1 MHVLYWSVG
10 VLVLWRGKSRLY
22 PLWMGLYLLLLPALV
37 EADVQPW
44 GTLVLLSGWMG
55 FLALRYHSLRHMLRR
70 TVGKAF
76 FPFPFFSI
84 YTILLLI
91 WGVSM
96 GLAFLMGRSKPSY
109 RFLQALRLR
118 LVILTG
124 ILGIL
129 AYAAVVQ
136 EPFLL
141 LASQGLFLVVLS
153 ESLISQSL
161 IRPFPFEH
169 ADDLFQQILARST
182 IGILVTDVE
191 NRVLFVNPTASELLA
206 APADQ
211 LAGKTLEEAFGAAPL
226 INPSVP
232 FLVTSSGRK
241 ISIREAPVMYQGE
254 LIGAAYFL
262 MDIGPIVDQWSRVEE
277 SRQKF
282 ETMAMTDELTGVANR
297 RALLMELDRALN
309 AWIAHRIPFSIVLLD
324 LDGFKYVND
333 RHGHETGDRMLIEV
347 ATFLKNRVRKTDVVA
362 RYGGDEFALLFP
374 GTRAREALI
383 VVANLMKEWE
393 QTEACQNHKLT
404 FCMGVVDATEL
415 TTPSARDYLV
425 LADERLYRA
434 KNLGKGKIVFP
445 NVREE
450 N

>member
-1 MHVLYWSVG
+1 M
-10 VLVLWRGKSRLY
+10 LVLWRGKAQWY
-22 PLWMGLYLLLLPALV
+22 PLWMGVYLLLLPYLV
-37 EADVQPW
+37 RGDLQPW
-44 GTLVLLSGWMG
+44 GTL
-55 FLALRYHSLRHMLRR
+55 
-70 TVGKAF
+70 
-76 FPFPFFSI
+76 
-84 YTILLLI
+84 ILLLGWLGFLVLRYRSLHAMLHRTAAASLLPFPVGSVDAALLAL
-91 WGVSM
+91 WGMSLLV
-96 GLAFLMGRSKPSY
+96 AFQTGRTRLSY

-124 ILGIL
+124 ILGVL
-129 AYAAVVQ
+129 AYAARTQ
-136 EPFLL
+136 ESTLL
-141 LASQGLFLVVLS
+141 LASQALFLAVLV
-153 ESLISQSL
+153 ESLWTQSL
-161 IRPFPFEH
+161 IRPFPFEN
-169 ADDLFQQILARST
+169 AEDLFQQILARST
-182 IGILVTDVE
+182 IGLLVTDLE

-206 APADQ
+206 SPPEH
-211 LAGKTLEEAFGAAPL
+211 LTGKTLEEAFGAAPL

-254 LIGAAYFL
+254 LIGSAYFL
-262 MDIGPIVDQWSRVEE
+262 MDIGPIVDQWSMVEE

-282 ETMAMTDELTGVANR
+282 EAMAMTDELTGVANR

-324 LDGFKYVND
+324 LDGFKEVND
-333 RHGHETGDRMLIEV
+333 RHGHDTGDRMLMEV
-347 ATFLKNRVRKTDVVA
+347 ARFLKSRLRKTDLVA

-393 QTEACQNHKLT
+393 RTEACQNHRLS
-404 FCMGVVDATEL
+404 FCMGIVDATEL

-445 NVREE
+445 TAREE
-450 N
+450 T